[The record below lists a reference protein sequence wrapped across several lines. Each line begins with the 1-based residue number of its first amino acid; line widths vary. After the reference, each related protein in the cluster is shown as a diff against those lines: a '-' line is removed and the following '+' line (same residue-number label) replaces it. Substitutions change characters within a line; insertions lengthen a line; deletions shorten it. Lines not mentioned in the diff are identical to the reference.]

1 MSKYCLLGFRVSN
14 SNTAR
19 NIENELTHQ
28 MFNSYFDNRVRSSR
42 DYKYYNV
49 VGAFVLNIE
58 TLEIIELA
66 IRECIEVTSCNILIK
81 DLKPDGSVDITLDGK
96 SKTKIDEVIN
106 SKYEKYNDNPIY
118 PFIYG
123 DSVIKPYCSTTDL
136 SIKFDNV
143 LIYLFN
149 SYSDA
154 DRFYFGLVVNLK
166 SKDITCIVCDII
178 VYSSVYKLLD
188 CFNDKYAYMIE
199 SEDISCVD
207 GISYISKDDIS
218 FKIFDTLY
226 LHSVSGT
233 ALLIEN
239 GIRALI
245 IESGTLISSKNNTE
259 HIVLPPSLEC
269 LCIHGNEGEY
279 IPKLLISRCL
289 DISKLSVVLGGNIVE
304 ASNLEELKS
313 VLVDYS
319 DGIEFY

>member
-1 MSKYCLLGFRVSN
+1 MSDS
-14 SNTAR
+14 STAR
-19 NIENELTHQ
+19 KVENELNHQ
-28 MFNSYFDNRVRSSR
+28 MFNSYFYNRVKSSR

-49 VGAFVLNIE
+49 VGAFVLTVA
-58 TLEIIELA
+58 TLEIIELT

-118 PFIYG
+118 PFIYE
-123 DSVIKPYCSTTDL
+123 DSVIKPYCSTRDL
-136 SIKFDNV
+136 SMIFNNL
-143 LIYLFN
+143 LIYLFTR
-149 SYSDA
+149 YSDA
-154 DRFYFGLVVNLK
+154 DRFYFGLVANLET
-166 SKDITCIVCDII
+166 KDITCIVCDII
-178 VYSSVYKLLD
+178 VYSSIYKLLD
-188 CFNDKYAYMIE
+188 CFNDKYAYMID
-199 SEDISCVD
+199 SEDISGVD

-233 ALLIEN
+233 ALVIEN
-239 GIRALI
+239 GVRALI

-279 IPKLLISRCL
+279 IPKLLISRLL
-289 DISKLSVVLGGNIVE
+289 DISKLRVVLGGNIVE
-304 ASNLEELKS
+304 ANSLEELRS
-313 VLVDYS
+313 VLDDYS
-319 DGIEFY
+319 DDIEFY